1 MDQQCQE
8 NTHEKMD
15 LALLRMMMDLGYE
28 NIQPHHL
35 VNMNLPYLA
44 QLVLGIVICAAGI
57 VQCGQKSKVTQNHLE
72 RQIGS
77 GSSPYK

>member
-44 QLVLGIVICAAGI
+44 QLVLGTVICAAGI
-57 VQCGQKSKVTQNHLE
+57 VQSGQKSNVTQNHLQ
-72 RQIGS
+72 R
-77 GSSPYK
+77 